1 MSQNSTTNTS
11 RIPSFVLLVVL
22 ITFAL
27 SLVAVIFSLTIT
39 QQSSS
44 AAWIMLGLGVLGMA
58 ISVYVLAETRKRI
71 SKLKIAV
78 PPVITTL
85 QCKGCNEKVVRE
97 FQRGDYIFKETD
109 KCQKCKVNMMMITA
123 IYREIKD
130 KEKEK
135 KGFQY

>member
-1 MSQNSTTNTS
+1 MSKNSTTTTS
-11 RIPSFVLLVVL
+11 RISSFVLLVVL

-39 QQSSS
+39 QQSSN

-58 ISVYVLAETRKRI
+58 ISVYVLAETRRRL
-71 SKLKIAV
+71 SKLKIVV
-78 PPVITTL
+78 PPVVTTL

-109 KCQKCKVNMMMITA
+109 QCQKCKVNTMMITA
-123 IYREIKD
+123 IFREIKEKP
-130 KEKEK
+130 KEKQ
-135 KGFQY
+135 GFQY